1 MTEALAYIDEHLQEE
16 DLSIV
21 AVAMHVYLNPVYF
34 GRVFKESQQMSFK
47 KYLLQCRMEKAKKLL
62 QNGN

>member
-34 GRVFKESQQMSFK
+34 GRVFKEK
-47 KYLLQCRMEKAKKLL
+47 PADVL
-62 QNGN
+62 